1 MQTLWQD
8 LRFGGRMLLKQPG
21 LTLIAVLTLALGIGA
36 NTAIFSVVKAA
47 LLAPVSHPQ
56 PERLVV
62 RQGSPWIPVAV
73 FDQWRAMSQ
82 TGGACDVVAAYVG
95 RDFNLAAAGEP
106 EYVEGAEVSNDF
118 FPLFAVS
125 PTLGRGFA
133 AEDFQHGRSVLI
145 SYELWQR
152 RFGAS
157 ISAIGTAVALD
168 GEAYTVVGV
177 LPANFRQFPLN
188 VNRPDIWLPLRIA
201 QQRADGESNF
211 VMAVARLRAPEMLG
225 QARTE
230 VGALATA
237 LQQQIPGANDEPHWR
252 ITLGLLRDEL
262 AREYRPALALLNI
275 AVALVLLI
283 ACVNVAGLLLAR
295 GAARRGEMAVRAAL
309 GASRFRL
316 ARQLLT
322 ESLLLAFAGGAA
334 GLLLAMWCLGALK
347 AALPAG
353 LARLGEVQLDGGA
366 LLFALVVSMM
376 AGALAGLIP
385 ALNGSA
391 VNESAVLREAG
402 RGASDGRQRRL
413 LRVFVVSEIAL
424 ALVLMIGAALVVGS
438 FARLLN
444 VEPGFDARGVLTARV
459 RLPEQRYA
467 TMAEIERF
475 YSGVVEQIAA
485 TPGVEAVAVANNLP
499 LSRANARRLA
509 TVEGRSESI
518 PLDFGVVSADY
529 FRVLAIPIINGRAF
543 AATDTRAAPGVAIV
557 DESFARTAWPNED
570 ALGKRLK
577 LGEAN
582 STNAWLT
589 VVGVARDTRGRG
601 LNAEAGRGLYVPFT
615 QRSDTLVERNVG
627 RQVRLLVRSS
637 GEMKALA
644 TVLRGRITAL
654 DAQQAATD
662 VLTLE
667 EVMAASIDEPR
678 FRAWLL
684 GLFALLSLLLA
695 SAGLYGVT
703 GYGVARRT
711 RELGVRI
718 ALGAQPGDVLRLVL
732 KEGMGSA
739 LMGCA
744 IGLIAA
750 CGLTRLMQTLLFGI
764 SATDPTTFAG
774 VTVAVLLVTIAACWI
789 PARRATKVDPMIAL
803 RCD

>member
-8 LRFGGRMLLKQPG
+8 LRFGARMLLKHPG

-36 NTAIFSVVKAA
+36 NTAIFSVVNAT
-47 LLAPVSHPQ
+47 LLAPVTHSQ

-73 FDQWRAMSQ
+73 FENWRAMSQ
-82 TGGACDVVAAYVG
+82 TGGACDAVAAYVG

-106 EYVEGAEVSNDF
+106 EFVEGAEVSSDF
-118 FPLFAVS
+118 FSLLEVNPA
-125 PTLGRGFA
+125 LGRGFA
-133 AEDFQHGRSVLI
+133 EEDFQNGRSALI
-145 SYELWQR
+145 SHELWQR

-157 ISAIGTAVALD
+157 IGAIGAVVALD

-177 LPANFRQFPLN
+177 LPAGFRQFPLN
-188 VNRPDIWLPLRIA
+188 VNRPEIWLPLRIA

-211 VMAVARLRAPEMLG
+211 VMAVARLRSQATLV

-230 VGALATA
+230 VESLAAA
-237 LQQQIPGANDEPHWR
+237 LQQQTPGANDEPHWR

-262 AREYRPALALLNI
+262 AREYRPALLLLNI
-275 AVALVLLI
+275 AVALVLFI

-309 GASRFRL
+309 GANRFRL

-353 LARLGEVQLDGGA
+353 LARLGEMQLDGSA
-366 LLFALVVSMM
+366 LLFAIVVSIM
-376 AGALAGLIP
+376 AGAFAGLIP

-391 VNESAVLREAG
+391 VSESAVLRGAG

-424 ALVLMIGAALVVGS
+424 SLVLMIVAALVVGS
-438 FARLLN
+438 FARLHN
-444 VEPGFDARGVLTARV
+444 VEPGFDVRGVLTARV

-475 YSGVVEQIAA
+475 YAGLVEQLAA

-509 TVEGRSESI
+509 TVEGRSETI
-518 PLDFGVVSADY
+518 ALDFGVVSADY
-529 FRVLAIPIINGRAF
+529 FRVLAIPVINGRAF
-543 AATDTRAAPGVAIV
+543 AETDTRAAPGVAIV
-557 DESFARTAWPNED
+557 DESFARAAWPNED

-577 LGEAN
+577 LGEAG

-589 VVGVARDTRGRG
+589 VVGVVRDTKGRG
-601 LNAEAGRGLYVPFT
+601 LNAESALGLYVPFT

-627 RQVRLLVRSS
+627 RQARLLVRGGGDIKTLAS
-637 GEMKALA
+637 ALRRSIA
-644 TVLRGRITAL
+644 AL

-667 EVMAASIDEPR
+667 EVIAASIDEPR

-718 ALGAQPGDVLRLVL
+718 ALGAQARDVLRLVL
-732 KEGMGSA
+732 KEGMGAA

-744 IGLIAA
+744 IGLIVAY
-750 CGLTRLMQTLLFGI
+750 GLTRLMQNLLFGV
-764 SATDPTTFAG
+764 SATDPLTFAG
-774 VTVAVLLVTIAACWI
+774 ATVVVLLVTIAACWV

-803 RCD
+803 RSE

>member
-8 LRFGGRMLLKQPG
+8 LRFGALMLLKHPG

-36 NTAIFSVVKAA
+36 NTAIFSVVNAV
-47 LLAPVSHPQ
+47 LLAPLSHSQ

-73 FDQWRAMSQ
+73 FENWRAMSQ
-82 TGGACDVVAAYVG
+82 TASACDAVAAYVG

-106 EYVEGAEVSNDF
+106 EYVEGAEVSSDF
-118 FPLFAVS
+118 FSLLEVS
-125 PTLGRGFA
+125 PALGRGFA
-133 AEDFQHGRSVLI
+133 EEDFQHGRAALI
-145 SYELWQR
+145 SHELWQR

-157 ISAIGTAVALD
+157 IGAIGAAVALD

-177 LPANFRQFPLN
+177 LPAGFRQFPLN
-188 VNRPDIWLPLRIA
+188 VNRPEIWLPLRIV

-211 VMAVARLRAPEMLG
+211 VMAVARLRPQATLV

-230 VGALATA
+230 VESLAAA
-237 LQQQIPGANDEPHWR
+237 LQQQTPGANDEPHWR

-262 AREYRPALALLNI
+262 AREYRPALLLLNI

-353 LARLGEVQLDGGA
+353 LARLGEVQLDGSA

-376 AGALAGLIP
+376 AGSLAGLIP
-385 ALNGSA
+385 ALKGSA
-391 VNESAVLREAG
+391 VKESAVLREAG

-424 ALVLMIGAALVVGS
+424 SLVLMIVAALVVGS

-444 VEPGFDARGVLTARV
+444 VEPGFDARGLMTARV
-459 RLPEQRYA
+459 RLPEQRYS

-475 YSGVVEQIAA
+475 YAGLVEQLAA

-509 TVEGRSESI
+509 TVEGRSETVS
-518 PLDFGVVSADY
+518 LDFGVVSADY
-529 FRVLAIPIINGRAF
+529 FRVLAIPVVNGRAF
-543 AATDTRAAPGVAIV
+543 AATDTRAAPGVVIV
-557 DESFARTAWPNED
+557 DESFARAAWPNEN

-577 LGEAN
+577 LGEAS

-589 VVGVARDTRGRG
+589 VVGVVRDTKGRG
-601 LNAEAGRGLYVPFT
+601 LNAESALGLYVPFT
-615 QRSDTLVERNVG
+615 QRSDTLAERNVG
-627 RQVRLLVRSS
+627 RQFRLLVR
-637 GEMKALA
+637 GGGDMKTMA
-644 TVLRGRITAL
+644 TALRGRITAL

-662 VLTLE
+662 VLMLE
-667 EVMAASIDEPR
+667 EVIAASIDGPR

-684 GLFALLSLLLA
+684 GLFAFLALLLA

-718 ALGAQPGDVLRLVL
+718 ALGAQARDVLRLVI
-732 KEGMGSA
+732 KEGMGAA
-739 LMGCA
+739 LIGCA

-750 CGLTRLMQTLLFGI
+750 YGLTRLMQNLLFGV
-764 SATDPTTFAG
+764 SATDPLTFAG
-774 VTVAVLLVTIAACWI
+774 ATVVVLLVTLAACWI
-789 PARRATKVDPMIAL
+789 PARQATKVDPMIAL
-803 RCD
+803 RCE